1 MSKQHS
7 EQKGPGLGSG
17 VGGGFWKGKP
27 APAVPVG
34 NSGPGKEKRSKQG

>member
-17 VGGGFWKGKP
+17 LGGLFNTKP

-34 NSGPGKEKRSKQG
+34 NSAPGKEKRSKQG